1 MASVG
6 SEAKLVDIVG
16 SYIARSGQ
24 SELPD
29 VVVSKAKHHILDTLA
44 AIVSGS
50 RLKPGQVAIDFVQ
63 SQVAAQEA
71 QVIGSQTVS
80 SAVNA
85 AFANAMMGH
94 ADETDDAHLASRTH
108 PGCAVVPAALA
119 MSERGESNGMDFLK
133 SVVAGYEIGCR
144 ITQAIGIDNIR
155 KKSFCTFS
163 LGGNFGAASAAAA
176 AARLDER
183 QVKYALSYAAHQALA
198 MTYWTRDEEHV
209 EKAYVF
215 GGMPARNGVMAVLQ
229 IQSGFTGVGNP
240 FGGEGNFFEP
250 FAPDAQPDLLIR
262 GLGKDFEVMSAS
274 IKKYA
279 VGYPIQAPVDGL
291 LRMIG
296 RHGFSAGNVES
307 ITTGIDAWNASIVND
322 RDMPDINLQHLLA
335 VTLLDGGLSFE
346 AAHSFARMQD
356 TAVLDVRKR
365 VKLIKDSGLPRNHC
379 TIEVKTR
386 DGCIYSERITTVH
399 GRPDN
404 PMPTEMV
411 EAKCR
416 ELMIP
421 ILGEDRTGM
430 LIDRIWNL
438 ERLSSMRE
446 LRPLLSASSEN
457 TEASHH

>member
-163 LGGNFGAASAAAA
+163 MGCLLYTSP
-176 AARLDER
+176 
-183 QVKYALSYAAHQALA
+183 SP
-198 MTYWTRDEEHV
+198 RD
-209 EKAYVF
+209 
-215 GGMPARNGVMAVLQ
+215 
-229 IQSGFTGVGNP
+229 
-240 FGGEGNFFEP
+240 
-250 FAPDAQPDLLIR
+250 
-262 GLGKDFEVMSAS
+262 
-274 IKKYA
+274 
-279 VGYPIQAPVDGL
+279 
-291 LRMIG
+291 
-296 RHGFSAGNVES
+296 
-307 ITTGIDAWNASIVND
+307 
-322 RDMPDINLQHLLA
+322 
-335 VTLLDGGLSFE
+335 
-346 AAHSFARMQD
+346 
-356 TAVLDVRKR
+356 
-365 VKLIKDSGLPRNHC
+365 
-379 TIEVKTR
+379 
-386 DGCIYSERITTVH
+386 
-399 GRPDN
+399 
-404 PMPTEMV
+404 
-411 EAKCR
+411 
-416 ELMIP
+416 
-421 ILGEDRTGM
+421 
-430 LIDRIWNL
+430 
-438 ERLSSMRE
+438 
-446 LRPLLSASSEN
+446 
-457 TEASHH
+457 